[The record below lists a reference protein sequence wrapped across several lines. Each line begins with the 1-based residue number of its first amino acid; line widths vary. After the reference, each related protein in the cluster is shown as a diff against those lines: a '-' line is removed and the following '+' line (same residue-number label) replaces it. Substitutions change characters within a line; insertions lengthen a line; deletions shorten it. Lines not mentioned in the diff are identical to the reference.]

1 MSILI
6 SLFFILALIFLSVWF
21 FFYVRNKVKNKL
33 REELQINLLMIK
45 LAHGVKESKEGKDL
59 KQEISLSER
68 LFDILGSLKEP
79 FVFEV
84 AVPHV
89 GQEIIFYAAI
99 KNKLVPTFIR
109 QIQSFWSDA
118 SVEKVEDY
126 NIFNYSG
133 FSLGAFLKLKER
145 FVLPLRTYDELNVD
159 TFLPVLGSLSKIEE
173 IGEGAAIQV
182 VARLAP
188 KKYKKAINSVI
199 KVLNEGWT
207 MQQVLKNNFFNISS
221 SDLIK
226 AMQGKGESK
235 DQVHKVEEESL
246 RIVSN
251 KATKNLFEVNV
262 RLVVSAPSEKQAE
275 NLLHSLTS
283 GFSQFNAPS
292 RNELI
297 VSKPSNL
304 KKFFYDFSFRRF
316 NPDESIIVS
325 SSELASIFH
334 LPTVFTDIPRI
345 KYLKSREAAPPPELP
360 EKGILLGYSKFRG
373 ETKEVRLMD
382 EDRRRHLYIIGQ
394 TGTGKSNFL
403 ANMIIGDINDGKG
416 LAVVD
421 PHGDLVEDVLS
432 VIPQNRIDDLI
443 LFDPSNL
450 KMPVGINM
458 LEYDFDKP
466 EQKTAIVNELLE
478 IFDKLYDLKTTGG
491 PMFEQYMRNALLL
504 LMEDAPNE
512 PATLMEVARVFSDHE
527 FRERKLERIKNPI
540 VQDFWGKEAVRAGGE
555 AALENITP
563 YITSKFNNFTAN
575 DYMRPIIGQVKSA
588 FNFRNIMDEGKI
600 LLINLSKGKIGDLNA
615 NLLGMIFVGKILMAA
630 LGRVDLPQEKRK
642 DFYLY
647 VDEFQNFSTDSIAI
661 ILSEARKYRL
671 NLIIAHQFI
680 AQLTEKIRDAVFG
693 NVGSTVAFRVGPP
706 DAEFLSKIFSPIFSI
721 EDMTNLDN
729 FNAYVRL
736 LINGATTKPFNI
748 VVPKA
753 PRGSYEIIQ
762 KIKEL
767 SYLKY
772 GTPREKVELEIYN
785 RLRN

>member
-45 LAHGVKESKEGKDL
+45 LAHGIKESKEGKDL

-540 VQDFWGKEAVRAGGE
+540 VQDFWEKEAVRAGGE

-706 DAEFLSKIFSPIFSI
+706 DAEFLSKIFSPVFSI

>member
-45 LAHGVKESKEGKDL
+45 LAHGIKESKEGKDL

-540 VQDFWGKEAVRAGGE
+540 VQDFWEKEAVRAGGE

>member
-45 LAHGVKESKEGKDL
+45 LAHGIKESKEGKDL

-235 DQVHKVEEESL
+235 DQAHKVEEESL

-540 VQDFWGKEAVRAGGE
+540 VQDFWEKEAVRAGGE